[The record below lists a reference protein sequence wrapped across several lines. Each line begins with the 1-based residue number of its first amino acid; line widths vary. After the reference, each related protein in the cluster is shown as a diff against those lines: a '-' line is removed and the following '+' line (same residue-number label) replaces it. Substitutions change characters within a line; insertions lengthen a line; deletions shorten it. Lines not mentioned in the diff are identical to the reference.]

1 MPQKS
6 SSSNKLYGFTLLRNG
21 VKYDY
26 PFKESLLSLKP
37 FVEKIFLALDPG
49 DDSTEEEIKKF
60 PFVKIIPSKWDMNLK
75 QGLVLSVETNKAL
88 TALRAEHQN
97 GWGIYLQADEVLHQD
112 DYEILK
118 RDIEKAEASGC
129 DAISFCYLHFWKTHH
144 HIAIAKNWYPHEIR
158 AIKLN
163 SDIESWGD
171 AQGFRNYK
179 KVFFT
184 EARIFHYGHVRA
196 QDIYEAKM
204 KDMSAMYDSDGRVSQ
219 YYNPKNRDKKQKCLL
234 YFGTHPLVMKERVL
248 RMKDIWTLEEKPEI
262 TIVGN
267 PEKYSPELVKKIAA
281 KKINW
286 VLSSNDPGAVHTEL
300 TLMNRFLKR
309 TRVPVKMKSK
319 HANKWSNDFRL
330 TLQLSEKGVGF
341 RESFGEKLC

>member
-1 MPQKS
+1 MLMPQKS

-26 PFKESLLSLKP
+26 PFKESLLSLSP
-37 FVEKIFLALDPG
+37 LVENIYLALDSG
-49 DDSTEEEIKKF
+49 SDSTETEIKKLTC
-60 PFVKIIPSKWDMNLK
+60 VKIIPSTWDMNLK
-75 QGLVLSVETNKAL
+75 QGAVLSVETNKAL
-88 TALRAEHQN
+88 TALRAEHKD

-112 DYEILK
+112 DYEIIK
-118 RDIEKAEASGC
+118 RDIERAEASGC

-144 HIAIAKNWYPHEIR
+144 HMAIAKNWYPHEIR

-234 YFGTHPLVMKERVL
+234 YFGTHPQVMKERIL
-248 RMKDIWTLEEKPEI
+248 RMKDIWMLEEKPEI

-267 PEKYSPELVKKIAA
+267 PEKYSPELIKKIAA

-286 VLSSNDPGAVHTEL
+286 VSSAHDSAAVYTERSL
-300 TLMNRFLKR
+300 INQFLKR
-309 TRVPVKMKSK
+309 TCIPAKMKSK
-319 HANKWSNDFRL
+319 HAQNWSQDFL
-330 TLQLSEKGVGF
+330 LILQLSEKGVGL
-341 RESFGEKLC
+341 RAGE